1 MSTNRSLMKVAN
13 RKARR
18 LVQELGP
25 HVKRVLLKIATRDAT
40 ADAEAMA
47 SVVES
52 ADLDSVLAEL
62 RSHMAVG
69 AEVPAA

>member
-1 MSTNRSLMKVAN
+1 MLTVN
-13 RKARR
+13 RKTYR
-18 LVQELGP
+18 LLKELAP
-25 HVKRVLLKIATRDAT
+25 DVSRVLLKIATRDAP
-40 ADAEAMA
+40 ADAEAMV

-62 RSHMAVG
+62 RAHAAVG

>member
-1 MSTNRSLMKVAN
+1 MKTNRALMSTVN
-13 RKARR
+13 RKTYR
-18 LVQELGP
+18 LLKELAP
-25 HVKRVLLKIATRDAT
+25 DVSRVLLKIATRDAP
-40 ADAEAMA
+40 ADAEAMV

-62 RSHMAVG
+62 RVHIAVG

>member
-18 LVQELGP
+18 LVQELEP
-25 HVKRVLLKIATRDAT
+25 HVKRVLLKIATRDAP